1 MNKKKGPCSYN
12 IGVQCDGSD
21 CSRCGWCPSVEERRL
36 SNLRGPDAL
45 TAEKADKAD
54 KVCKT
59 VDVKKI
65 VQTEQKKKENKVH
78 AEKTEDGYASKKEAK
93 RAAELRLMEQA
104 GQIKNLQEQKRFVL
118 VPAIYETESGRLV
131 KDWAEKPKKELERQ
145 YGKLKILERSLA
157 YVSDF
162 VYEQDGETI
171 VEDVKG
177 YKKSNAAVYRIFVA
191 KRKLVLHMYG
201 IRVREV

>member
-1 MNKKKGPCSYN
+1 MS
-12 IGVQCDGSD
+12 IDI
-21 CSRCGWCPSVEERRL
+21 SRLGAAAQKQIL
-36 SNLRGPDAL
+36 QKLREA
-45 TAEKADKAD
+45 
-54 KVCKT
+54 
-59 VDVKKI
+59 DVKKI

-93 RAAELRLMEQA
+93 RAAELRLMEQT
-104 GQIKNLQEQKRFVL
+104 GQIKNLQEQKRYVL
-118 VPAIYETESGRLV
+118 VPAIYETESGKLI
-131 KDWAEKPKKELERQ
+131 KDWAEKPKKELEWQ
-145 YGKLKILERSLA
+145 YGKLKILERSLV

-191 KRKLVLHMYG
+191 KRKLMLHEYG